1 MVIADLFWQCPAG
14 SRCYQVYGLAT
25 RVEKIMDSMGFV
37 PADADLP
44 VGSFSGTPL
53 LTRLT

>member
-1 MVIADLFWQCPAG
+1 
-14 SRCYQVYGLAT
+14 VYGLAT

-44 VGSFSGTPL
+44 VGSFSGTIARRISYIAHLELCPKCPE
-53 LTRLT
+53 